1 MAKGEVVKRPGAFE
15 DPMVSI
21 LKELKRIATALEQI
35 ARKTKTG

>member
-21 LKELKRIATALEQI
+21 LAELQRIAKALEQI
-35 ARKTKTG
+35 ARKPKG